1 MLMLLLLL
9 LLMMMMI
16 LIKRSL
22 QMSNEHRNVTFL
34 LQRLLVLMQ
43 PVSVVAMQSALAPH
57 IH

>member
-1 MLMLLLLL
+1 LLLLL